1 MSRLR
6 VLVLGIGTCLVVCGL
21 CLGGVELRR
30 SVLVALSDRVALTA
44 GVVLTVGV
52 VGVEEV
58 GHVGRRR
65 RRRRGV

>member
-52 VGVEEV
+52 VGLLRVV
-58 GHVGRRR
+58 LV
-65 RRRRGV
+65 